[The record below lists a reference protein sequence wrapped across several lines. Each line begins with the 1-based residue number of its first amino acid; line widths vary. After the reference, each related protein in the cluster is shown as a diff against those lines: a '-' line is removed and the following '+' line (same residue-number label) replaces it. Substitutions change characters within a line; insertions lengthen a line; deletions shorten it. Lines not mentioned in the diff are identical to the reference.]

1 MKQKITVLLVG
12 FLLTL
17 GISSCVKDSA
27 PELGSKGNTIF
38 KFNEGPRK
46 DFYYLPFTG
55 TQTATVTFTR
65 DANSAA
71 SLQKPAEVVVLE
83 DATLIP
89 TGYTELPVA
98 NFSYAS
104 SDAGLILTSGK
115 ITAIRFAAGEF
126 SKKIK
131 ITLTGSAWTDLSL
144 KYAKAYKIT
153 DVAGN
158 QLSAGQGGLVA
169 TFAIKNIWDG
179 VYEVTS
185 GEFDDVTSGGTWS
198 HINTF
203 NAANGYPNSQYTLKT
218 FSATKIAYWAATPF
232 SGFQFGRT
240 YLFNAAGGGSG
251 YGSLSPIFE
260 FNPTTNAVVSVTN
273 SYGQPASNTR
283 SFRLD
288 PTGVNMYDPETK
300 TIQVK
305 YQMLQPSV
313 VTTAP
318 HVRTTITETLKY
330 VGPTN

>member
-131 ITLTGSAWTDLSL
+131 I
-144 KYAKAYKIT
+144 
-153 DVAGN
+153 
-158 QLSAGQGGLVA
+158 
-169 TFAIKNIWDG
+169 KN
-179 VYEVTS
+179 
-185 GEFDDVTSGGTWS
+185 
-198 HINTF
+198 
-203 NAANGYPNSQYTLKT
+203 P
-218 FSATKIAYWAATPF
+218 P
-232 SGFQFGRT
+232 
-240 YLFNAAGGGSG
+240 
-251 YGSLSPIFE
+251 
-260 FNPTTNAVVSVTN
+260 
-273 SYGQPASNTR
+273 
-283 SFRLD
+283 
-288 PTGVNMYDPETK
+288 
-300 TIQVK
+300 
-305 YQMLQPSV
+305 
-313 VTTAP
+313 
-318 HVRTTITETLKY
+318 
-330 VGPTN
+330 